1 MKEGNIELS
10 GGEEH
15 GNNAQM
21 SGDNAAQNAGRDTPV
36 DSNASEHSIY
46 EQGQDQDENQ
56 DEAVREELKRFL
68 NESDDG
74 LRVPSGEDEEEWR
87 ERRKRFNE
95 EIAHQIASRWHDEGY
110 DIAYEDLF
118 AYAAVEQSE
127 QGDPVMFDYG
137 SEQDE
142 SDEDIEDGGNDDT
155 VDDVEINAS
164 DAPEQVRTTITPG
177 KGVAM
182 TLFDDIMHNRV
193 DVEPLNLSARTTCPK
208 CGGEKLEAEQKIGVS
223 KRYCCQNGAV
233 LDVDDQRMPFRK
245 LERSSRDPNIVT
257 ENELRDLLRNEEN
270 TSPHTSPQRRKQ
282 HEFEKEEKIYQFVKK
297 YDSFLLSS

>member
-87 ERRKRFNE
+87 ERRERFNE

-110 DIAYEDLF
+110 DIA
-118 AYAAVEQSE
+118 
-127 QGDPVMFDYG
+127 
-137 SEQDE
+137 
-142 SDEDIEDGGNDDT
+142 
-155 VDDVEINAS
+155 
-164 DAPEQVRTTITPG
+164 
-177 KGVAM
+177 
-182 TLFDDIMHNRV
+182 
-193 DVEPLNLSARTTCPK
+193 
-208 CGGEKLEAEQKIGVS
+208 
-223 KRYCCQNGAV
+223 
-233 LDVDDQRMPFRK
+233 
-245 LERSSRDPNIVT
+245 
-257 ENELRDLLRNEEN
+257 
-270 TSPHTSPQRRKQ
+270 
-282 HEFEKEEKIYQFVKK
+282 
-297 YDSFLLSS
+297 